1 MNPAT
6 AAPTQ
11 ISVPGGASQFGDYSN
26 WADQEIAKGFT
37 PAQLQQ
43 SLSES
48 GVQLP
53 AAQPS
58 AAPATAA
65 TEGHK
70 PSWWQSLLPAAGGVV
85 GGLAGTLLGP
95 VGSIGGASIGG
106 ALGQALQNSLT
117 GKKVIQGN
125 IATSGIENG
134 VGEVLGLG
142 AGKIVGALGKG
153 IAKAGGKAA
162 AKMAEGGAASA
173 ATKDAIDEATATKL
187 NFGGV
192 GPKMQSNLK
201 LGTNQNYLKTLG
213 VDHTSPYEMQQ
224 VSNAGLD
231 LNNVIEG
238 ALAKSKPINMS
249 GFGND
254 VFKFAKQAGV
264 EDLSLSPMGKALSA
278 AGLPSD
284 GNLPTNMAAPA
295 VRKLQQAVGE
305 QMGNLTRAASKA
317 ENAGVDTTAMESQLK
332 SLGETYSNLEN
343 KLYIDNPEV
352 NTAIKA
358 AQISPED
365 QLALI
370 EKYGGNKKLAA
381 DIADTVNGAQTG
393 KDLKTPM
400 RMFKQMSDASRAAI
414 DDIEN
419 VTGSDR
425 ALQRAKHAA
434 TGGVAV
440 PSSTTGGG
448 GAADMLINAASM
460 TGHPVAKLASVANR
474 LHGAGL
480 TPKIAE
486 GVGNIMTR
494 TAPLIPPAVVGAS
507 ALPSIAASQESA
519 IPLQQGTGE
528 QGMMPAQQPAAMNPQ
543 NELFE
548 TLLRQAQLA
557 PTVLGPDLAPVL
569 AQLAPNVQKNQMAA
583 SAVAGLEPTM
593 ANAGGPQGLG
603 GGLLARLT
611 AMIPGTAAN
620 TYQGQ
625 QQAAATQL
633 AAVLG
638 ITPQAAMAM
647 LPQLMQTPQV
657 AAPQQAGVQSLL
669 GSLTAGLPSGMPAQ

>member
-1 MNPAT
+1 MNPVT

-11 ISVPGGASQFGDYSN
+11 INVPGGASQFGNYSN
-26 WADQEIAKGFT
+26 WANQEMTKGFT

-43 SLSES
+43 SLSDS

-53 AAQPS
+53 AAQPA

-85 GGLAGTLLGP
+85 GGIAGTILGP
-95 VGSIGGASIGG
+95 VGSIGGAGLGG
-106 ALGQALQNSLT
+106 ALGQALENSLT
-117 GKKVIQGN
+117 GKKVLQGN
-125 IATSGIENG
+125 VATSGVENG
-134 VGEVLGLG
+134 AGEVLGLG
-142 AGKIVGALGKG
+142 AGKIVGALGRG
-153 IAKAGGKAA
+153 IAKAGGKVA
-162 AKMAEGGAASA
+162 AKAVENGAAGA

-213 VDHTSPYEMQQ
+213 VDHTSPYEMQK

-238 ALAKSKPINMS
+238 ALDKSKPIDMS
-249 GFGND
+249 SFGND
-254 VFKFAKQAGV
+254 VFKIAKQAGV
-264 EDLSLSPMGKALSA
+264 EDLSLSPMGKALSS
-278 AGLPSD
+278 AGLPVD

-305 QMGNLTRAASKA
+305 QMGNLTHAASKA
-317 ENAGVDTTAMESQLK
+317 ENAGVDTTAIESQLK
-332 SLGETYSNLEN
+332 SLGETYENLEN
-343 KLYIDNPEV
+343 KLYINNPEV
-352 NTAIKA
+352 NTAIKS
-358 AQISPED
+358 AQISPDE
-365 QLALI
+365 QMALAD
-370 EKYGGNKKLAA
+370 KYGNQKLAA
-381 DIADTVNGAQTG
+381 DVADTVNGAQTG
-393 KDLKTPM
+393 KDLKIPM

-419 VTGSDR
+419 VTSSDR
-425 ALQRAKHAA
+425 AVQRTKHAA
-434 TGGVAV
+434 TGGVAI
-440 PSSTTGGG
+440 PSIAGTGGG
-448 GAADMLINAASM
+448 ATDMLLNAASM
-460 TGHPVAKLASVANR
+460 TGHPVAKLAAVANR

-494 TAPLIPPAVVGAS
+494 TAPLIPPAVVAGS
-507 ALPSIAASQESA
+507 ALPNIAANTASA

-528 QGMMPAQQPAAMNPQ
+528 QGMMPAQQPAATNPQ

-548 TLLRQAQLA
+548 ILLRQAQLA
-557 PTVLGPDLAPVL
+557 PTVLGPQLAPVL
-569 AQLAPNVQKNQMAA
+569 GALAPAVQKNEMAA
-583 SAVAGLEPTM
+583 NAVAGLAPTM
-593 ANAGGPQGLG
+593 DNAGGPQGLG

-647 LPQLMQTPQV
+647 LPQLMQTPGV
-657 AAPQQAGVQSLL
+657 AAPQQAGVQSLV